1 MARKNRDRTTDDF
14 DASVELEGDDAP
26 SRSARKRMSHDLRRL
41 GEELV
46 TLRPERLQALPL
58 PERLHDAIVEA
69 RRLTSFGARRRQVQ
83 FVGKLMRQLDEE
95 SVAAIREALGS
106 D

>member
-1 MARKNRDRTTDDF
+1 MARKPRDQEPD
-14 DASVELEGDDAP
+14 DASGELENHDSP

-46 TLRPERLQALPL
+46 ALERERVDALPL
-58 PERLHDAIVEA
+58 PELLQEAIAEA

-95 SVAAIREALGS
+95 SLAAIREAVQRH
-106 D
+106 

>member
-1 MARKNRDRTTDDF
+1 MARNTRDNGRDGF
-14 DASVELEGDDAP
+14 DAPREIEGDEAP

-46 TLRPERLQALPL
+46 ALRPERLVALPL
-58 PERLHDAIVEA
+58 PERLHEAIVEA
-69 RRLTSFGARRRQVQ
+69 RRLTSFGARRRQIQ
-83 FVGKLMRQLDEE
+83 FIGKLMRQLDEE
-95 SVAAIREALGS
+95 LVTAIREAVGR

>member
-1 MARKNRDRTTDDF
+1 MARNTRDNGRDDV
-14 DASVELEGDDAP
+14 DTSSELDGEEKP
-26 SRSARKRMSHDLRRL
+26 SRSARKRVSHDLRRL

-46 TLRPERLQALPL
+46 ALRPERTVALPL
-58 PERLHDAIVEA
+58 PERLRDAIAEA
-69 RRLTSFGARRRQVQ
+69 RRLTSFGARRRQIQ

-95 SVAAIREALGS
+95 SLAAIREALGH

>member
-1 MARKNRDRTTDDF
+1 MARKTRDRKNDDVA
-14 DASVELEGDDAP
+14 ASGELEDDDAP
-26 SRSARKRMSHDLRRL
+26 SRTARKRMSHDLRRL

-46 TLRPERLQALPL
+46 ALRPERLHELPL
-58 PERLHDAIVEA
+58 SERLLDAIAEA
-69 RRLTSFGARRRQVQ
+69 RRLKSFGARRRQVQ

-95 SVAAIREALGS
+95 SVAAIREALH

>member
-1 MARKNRDRTTDDF
+1 MARKTRAPENDAF
-14 DASVELEGDDAP
+14 DASDELEDDDTP

-46 TLRPERLQALPL
+46 ELRPQRLHALPL
-58 PERLHDAIVEA
+58 PERLQEAIAEA

-83 FVGKLMRQLDEE
+83 FVGKLMRQLDDEA
-95 SVAAIREALGS
+95 VAAIREALRR

>member
-1 MARKNRDRTTDDF
+1 MARNTRDDGHDAF
-14 DASVELEGDDAP
+14 DASREPEDDDKP

-46 TLRPERLQALPL
+46 TLRPERLVALPL
-58 PERLHDAIVEA
+58 PERLHEAIAEA
-69 RRLTSFGARRRQVQ
+69 RRLTSFGARRRQIQ

-95 SVAAIREALGS
+95 SVAAIREALGR

>member
-1 MARKNRDRTTDDF
+1 MKRRKSSDDF
-14 DASVELEGDDAP
+14 AAPDELEDNHEP

-46 TLRPERLQALPL
+46 ALRPERLRALPL
-58 PERLHDAIVEA
+58 PDLLQEAVAEA

-95 SVAAIREALGS
+95 TVAAIREALGRG
-106 D
+106 

>member
-1 MARKNRDRTTDDF
+1 VARTPRRS
-14 DASVELEGDDAP
+14 DADVSDEPDAQEAP

-46 TLRPERLQALPL
+46 ALRPDRLGELPL
-58 PERLHDAIVEA
+58 PERLVEALAEA
-69 RRLTSFGARRRQVQ
+69 RRFTSFGARRRQVQ
-83 FVGKLMRQLDEE
+83 FIGKLVRRLDEA
-95 SVAAIREALGS
+95 SVEAIRRAVAR